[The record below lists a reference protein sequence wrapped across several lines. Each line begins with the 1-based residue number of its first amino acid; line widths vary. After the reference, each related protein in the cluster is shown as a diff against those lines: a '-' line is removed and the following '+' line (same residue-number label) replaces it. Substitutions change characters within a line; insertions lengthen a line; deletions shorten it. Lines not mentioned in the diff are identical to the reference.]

1 MKKSFIILTVAALT
15 GFSVKQQ
22 FADKNAIAEANQ
34 VQGLFVF
41 VDSKP
46 MQEHTTLGTVDL
58 SKKASRKS
66 GVNANPQYSIIR
78 DALITEARNDYP
90 QADGIILHLNA
101 GGKDYATVI
110 QFKK

>member
-1 MKKSFIILTVAALT
+1 MKKFFTILTLAALT

-22 FADKNAIAEANQ
+22 FADKNAMAEANQ

-46 MQEHTTLGTVDL
+46 MAEYTTLGTIDI
-58 SKKASRKS
+58 SRKESRKS
-66 GVNANPQYSIIR
+66 GVANNPQYNNVR
-78 DALITEARNDYP
+78 DALIAEARKEYP
-90 QADGIILHLNA
+90 AADGIILHLNP